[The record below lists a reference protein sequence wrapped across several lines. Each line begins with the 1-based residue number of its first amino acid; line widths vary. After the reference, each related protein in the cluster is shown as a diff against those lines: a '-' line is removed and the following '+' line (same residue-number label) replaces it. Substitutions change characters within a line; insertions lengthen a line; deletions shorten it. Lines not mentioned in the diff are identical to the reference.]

1 MLFVII
7 VSVLGLLTVV
17 VALHAQQ
24 EPLPEPGPAPPDWDG
39 VPTPSDLARVSFPL
53 RVPGYDPA
61 TVDATFHQ
69 LAQAYGD
76 LLAESDPATVARA
89 RRRSLR
95 RMGLDPDTG
104 GSEGAAST
112 AVSAPTE
119 AHPTAAAATEGEVT
133 APGEPRSTPA
143 GESDQAAL
151 RAAAALDAIH
161 PDPGG
166 G

>member
-17 VALHAQQ
+17 VALHAQR

-39 VPTPSDLARVSFPL
+39 VPTPSDLARVTFPL

-89 RRRSLR
+89 RRRTLR
-95 RMGLDPDTG
+95 RMGVEADTA
-104 GSEGAAST
+104 GAAG
-112 AVSAPTE
+112 
-119 AHPTAAAATEGEVT
+119 TEGGDPGRGER
-133 APGEPRSTPA
+133 AGPPGEAASVPA
-143 GESDQAAL
+143 GDSDQAAL
-151 RAAAALDAIH
+151 RAAAALGAIH
-161 PDPGG
+161 SDPRST
-166 G
+166 